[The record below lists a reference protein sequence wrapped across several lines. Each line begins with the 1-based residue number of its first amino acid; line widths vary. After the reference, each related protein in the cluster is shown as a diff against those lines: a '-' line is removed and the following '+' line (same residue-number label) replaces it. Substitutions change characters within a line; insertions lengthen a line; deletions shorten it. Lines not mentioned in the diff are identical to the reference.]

1 MKKTVG
7 NVTNCRTPYPLYNP
21 RMASI
26 QLLPDLLINQIAAG
40 EVIERPASALKE
52 LLENSLDAGA
62 DEISVQLEG
71 GGVKLLRVRDNG
83 SGILHDQLSL
93 ALMRHATSKIAS
105 LEDLQRV
112 ASMGFRGEAL
122 ASMAAVAQV
131 TLTSRTV
138 EAPHAWKVDAA
149 DGKQG
154 EVVPASHTHGT
165 SIEMRE
171 LYFNTPARRK
181 FLKSENTEYAWCEE
195 TFKRIALSRPDVAF
209 SLQNNGR
216 MVWQLAASSSVAAKS
231 VPPPQPSPGG
241 RGSDFADTQKVAP
254 APHKEKQMNP
264 LPLGEGRVGEHSLKE
279 HSLQQRITA
288 LLGAEFGQHAVV
300 VERQIGALHL
310 YGIAALPAYSRS
322 TRDEQYFF
330 INGRFVRD
338 KVLMHAV
345 RQAYQDILH
354 HQRHPAF
361 VLFLD
366 MPPEQVDVNVHPA
379 KSEVRFRESQGIHQF
394 VFHALQD
401 ALSVTMK
408 AATPDPSDSSFPRR
422 RESIE
427 SSNELDSRLRGN
439 DGTFSFEQQRIRFGA
454 AEQQATYRAWESQTG
469 KGEELREKGNS
480 SPAFDSPLPSS
491 PFPLPNVEHPLGFA
505 LGQLSGIYILAQNQQ
520 GLIVVDMH
528 AAHERIVYER
538 LKTAFDAQQ
547 MPTQPLLIPVSFA
560 ADTLDVATVEDEQDA
575 LLRLGFD
582 IAPLSPTT
590 LAVRSMP
597 AMLKQSKAEAAAKE
611 VLHELRDFGASRALT
626 ERRNELLATLACH
639 SAVRANQQLSLPEM
653 NAILRE
659 MEQTERADQCNHGR
673 PTWFQVTIDELDAMF
688 MRGK

>member
-1 MKKTVG
+1 MS
-7 NVTNCRTPYPLYNP
+7 
-21 RMASI
+21 SI

-62 DEISVQLEG
+62 TEIAVQLENG
-71 GGVKLLRVRDNG
+71 GIKLLRVRDNG
-83 SGILHDQLSL
+83 GGIDKEQLPL

-105 LEDLQRV
+105 LDDLQRV

-131 TLTSRTV
+131 TLTSRNAAV
-138 EAPHAWKVDAA
+138 EHAWKIESA
-149 DGKQG
+149 DGTQSAAT
-154 EVVPASHTHGT
+154 PAAHAHGT
-165 SIEMRE
+165 TIEMRE

-181 FLKSENTEYAWCEE
+181 FLKSESTEFAWCEE

-209 SLQNNGR
+209 SLQHNGKSVWNLLPSPASGITSDLAALPPSR
-216 MVWQLAASSSVAAKS
+216 MASSSIRGAGGEGLGARVAAIL
-231 VPPPQPSPGG
+231 
-241 RGSDFADTQKVAP
+241 GS
-254 APHKEKQMNP
+254 
-264 LPLGEGRVGEHSLKE
+264 
-279 HSLQQRITA
+279 
-288 LLGAEFGQHAVV
+288 EFGQHAVN

-330 INGRFVRD
+330 VNSRFVRD

-401 ALSVTMK
+401 ALSATMNSSI
-408 AATPDPSDSSFPRR
+408 ADSSTASSDLSFPRR
-422 RESIE
+422 RES
-427 SSNELDSRLRGN
+427 SDSQQLDSGLRRN
-439 DGTFSFEQQRIRFGA
+439 DNIFEPQQHSISFNAAQPQAAYKLWEESAVVRAQENTAPQQD
-454 AEQQATYRAWESQTG
+454 
-469 KGEELREKGNS
+469 
-480 SPAFDSPLPSS
+480 P
-491 PFPLPNVEHPLGFA
+491 HPLGFA

-547 MPTQPLLIPVSFA
+547 MPTQPLLIPVTFA
-560 ADTLDVATVEDEQDA
+560 VEALDIATAEEEQEA
-575 LLRLGFD
+575 LQRLGFD
-582 IAPLSPTT
+582 IAPLSTNT
-590 LAVRSMP
+590 LAVRAMP
-597 AMLKQSKAEAAAKE
+597 AMLKQSHAETAARE
-611 VLHELRDFGASRALT
+611 VLHELRDFGASRTLT

-639 SAVRANQQLSLPEM
+639 SAVRANQQLSIPEM

-673 PTWFQVTIDELDAMF
+673 PTWFQVTLAELDAMF

>member
-1 MKKTVG
+1 MS
-7 NVTNCRTPYPLYNP
+7 
-21 RMASI
+21 SI
-26 QLLPDLLINQIAAG
+26 HLLPDLLINQIAAG

-62 DEISVQLEG
+62 TEIAVQLESG
-71 GGVKLLRVRDNG
+71 GIKLLRVRDNG
-83 SGILHDQLSL
+83 RGIAQDELPL

-105 LEDLQRV
+105 LDDLQRV

-131 TLTSRTV
+131 TLTSRN
-138 EAPHAWKVDAA
+138 ADAAHAWKIEAA
-149 DGKQG
+149 DGTQSAAS
-154 EVVPASHTHGT
+154 PAAHAQGT
-165 SIEMRE
+165 SVEMRE

-181 FLKSENTEYAWCEE
+181 FLKSESTEFAWCEE

-209 SLQNNGR
+209 SLQHNGKI
-216 MVWQLAASSSVAAKS
+216 MWQLAAS
-231 VPPPQPSPGG
+231 PNTPHPQSLS
-241 RGSDFADTQKVAP
+241 RLREREADS
-254 APHKEKQMNP
+254 P
-264 LPLGEGRVGEHSLKE
+264 LPQAGEGLGVRVSA
-279 HSLQQRITA
+279 I
-288 LLGAEFGQHAVV
+288 LGPEFGQHAVTV
-300 VERQIGALHL
+300 GRQIGPLHL

-330 INGRFVRD
+330 VNGRFVRD

-401 ALSVTMK
+401 ALSTTMK
-408 AATPDPSDSSFPRR
+408 DATP
-422 RESIE
+422 ES
-427 SSNELDSRLRGN
+427 
-439 DGTFSFEQQRIRFGA
+439 
-454 AEQQATYRAWESQTG
+454 RAQST
-469 KGEELREKGNS
+469 
-480 SPAFDSPLPSS
+480 PSPLGGEGVKQSRQAYQQPISFSAAQPQAAYKLWEFQSQALGSRIEDRVQHNDEPRDSTQSQIFDPRSS
-491 PFPLPNVEHPLGFA
+491 TEHPLGFA

-520 GLIVVDMH
+520 GLVVVDMH

-547 MPTQPLLIPVSFA
+547 MPTQPLLIPVTFA
-560 ADTLDVATVEDEQDA
+560 ADALDIATAEEEQEA
-575 LLRLGFD
+575 LKQLGFD
-582 IAPLSPTT
+582 IAPISTNT
-590 LAVRSMP
+590 LAVRAMP
-597 AMLKQSKAEAAAKE
+597 AMLKQSHAETAARE

-626 ERRNELLATLACH
+626 ERRNSLLATLACH

-673 PTWFQVTIDELDAMF
+673 PTWFQVTLEELDAMF

>member
-1 MKKTVG
+1 MST
-7 NVTNCRTPYPLYNP
+7 
-21 RMASI
+21 I

-62 DEISVQLEG
+62 TEIAVQLENG
-71 GGVKLLRVRDNG
+71 GIKLLRVRDNG
-83 SGILHDQLSL
+83 SGIAKEQLPL
-93 ALMRHATSKIAS
+93 ALMRHATSKIKS
-105 LEDLQRV
+105 LDDLQRV

-131 TLTSRTV
+131 TLTSRNA
-138 EAPHAWKVDAA
+138 EAEHAWKIEAA
-149 DGKQG
+149 DGTQG
-154 EVVPASHTHGT
+154 SASPAAHANGT
-165 SIEMRE
+165 TIEMRE

-209 SLQNNGR
+209 SMQHNGKS
-216 MVWQLAASSSVAAKS
+216 VWQL
-231 VPPPQPSPGG
+231 P
-241 RGSDFADTQKVAP
+241 RHD
-254 APHKEKQMNP
+254 
-264 LPLGEGRVGEHSLKE
+264 LP
-279 HSLQQRITA
+279 QRITA
-288 LLGAEFGQHAVV
+288 ILGSEFGQHAVTA
-300 VERQIGALHL
+300 ERQIGALHL

-330 INGRFVRD
+330 VNGRFVRD

-401 ALSVTMK
+401 ALSTTMAEAQSGTTPEGAVT
-408 AATPDPSDSSFPRR
+408 AANGIRQQTSSYTSTQQNIPFTAAQPQAAYKLWEESAVV
-422 RESIE
+422 REQE
-427 SSNELDSRLRGN
+427 AAAP
-439 DGTFSFEQQRIRFGA
+439 QQDA
-454 AEQQATYRAWESQTG
+454 
-469 KGEELREKGNS
+469 
-480 SPAFDSPLPSS
+480 
-491 PFPLPNVEHPLGFA
+491 HPLGFA

-520 GLIVVDMH
+520 GLMVVDMH

-547 MPTQPLLIPVSFA
+547 MPTQPLLIPVTFA
-560 ADTLDVATVEDEQDA
+560 AEALDIATAEEEQEA
-575 LLRLGFD
+575 LKQLGFD
-582 IAPLSPTT
+582 IAPISTNT
-590 LAVRSMP
+590 LAVRAMP
-597 AMLKQSKAEAAAKE
+597 AMLKQSHAETAARE

-673 PTWFQVTIDELDAMF
+673 PTWFQVTLAELDAMF